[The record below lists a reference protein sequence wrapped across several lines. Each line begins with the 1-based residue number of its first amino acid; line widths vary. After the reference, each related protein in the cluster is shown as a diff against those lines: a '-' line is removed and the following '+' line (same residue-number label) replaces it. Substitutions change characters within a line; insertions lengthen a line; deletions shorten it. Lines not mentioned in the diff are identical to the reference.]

1 MMYQVSRLILGC
13 ASYGTKSD
21 VAWRIEE
28 EEALKHLRVSQNPT
42 DVMGDLSLPSARV
55 GKGYQHL

>member
-28 EEALKHLRVSQNPT
+28 EEALKHLRVRVGPT
-42 DVMGDLSLPSARV
+42 HMTCDHSLASARV